1 MPHEIA
7 LERQPALPP
16 LAWLLTLD
24 RGSRIARLRTGSA
37 VEQVGGAFFAG
48 AWSGPFTEGGMG
60 GALTATGTG
69 VDPTGDSL
77 NVICGTASAE
87 VVYVHRLGDRMIVG
101 NLLPLVLAAAND
113 RPLRGHAFY
122 SNDMFT
128 IYLGAARY
136 RSEFP
141 MERGVVSLIFSTFS
155 IDGELKVRRLPLPLA
170 PPFADFVDYKS
181 FLTQQTAAVF
191 ANAADPARKFRYR
204 PVAAVSSGYDAPA
217 SAVIA
222 REAGCTESYTFR
234 QSTTGQGAS
243 DDSGELVARDLG
255 LKVAAFDTFAYRE
268 RDDFPEPVFAS
279 AGFGG
284 GQVHHAG
291 NEDFFRGRL
300 VVGGGGG
307 DNVWSRTF
315 RLRGIEDLPF
325 YLGGYS
331 GTKFFLGLPA
341 LKLDIPAIGVT
352 RFEDIGR
359 ISRSPEMQAWSVGGF
374 YDRPIARRLAEE
386 AGVARAHFGRA
397 KLRVAHGFA
406 NPLPK
411 GSALDIYLSKRS
423 LDDFMQWYE
432 AAQPA
437 ASTQVAWH
445 NFKAATVGKIIW
457 SKKVASLSRKLGIRW
472 PRDSRPSWRLLA
484 PIRPNAFVFQW
495 AMEKEIGKYR
505 QVVGS

>member
-7 LERQPALPP
+7 FERSPALPP

-24 RGSRIARLRTGSA
+24 RGGRTAWLRAGNA
-37 VEQVGGAFFAG
+37 VERVGDRFLAG
-48 AWSGPFTEGGMG
+48 AWSGAFADGGMA

-69 VDPTGDSL
+69 IDPTTDPL
-77 NVICGTASAE
+77 TIVCGTASAE
-87 VVYVHRLGDRMIVG
+87 VVYVHRFGDRMVVG
-101 NLLPLVLAAAND
+101 NLLPLLLAAAGD
-113 RPLRGHAFY
+113 RPRRDYPSY

-128 IYLGAARY
+128 IYFGSARY

-141 MERGVVSLIFSTFS
+141 MERGVVSLIFSSFT
-155 IDGELKVRRLPLPLA
+155 IDNELNIRRLPLPVA
-170 PPFADFVDYKS
+170 PPFADFAAYKS
-181 FLTQQTAAVF
+181 FLVEQTKAVF
-191 ANAADPARKFRYR
+191 ANAADPARSARYR
-204 PVAAVSSGYDAPA
+204 PITAVTSGYDAPA
-217 SAVIA
+217 SAAIA

-234 QSTTGQGAS
+234 QSTTGGGAS
-243 DDSGELVARDLG
+243 DDSGEPVARDLG

-291 NEDFFRGRL
+291 NEDFFRERL

-341 LKLDIPAIGVT
+341 LKLDIPAIGLT
-352 RFEDIGR
+352 RFDDIGR

-374 YDRPIARRLAEE
+374 YDRPIARRFAEE
-386 AGVARAHFGRA
+386 AGVSRDHFGRA
-397 KLRVAHGFA
+397 KLRVAHGFE
-406 NPLPK
+406 NPRPK
-411 GSALDIYLSKRS
+411 GNALETYLSERS
-423 LDDFMQWYE
+423 LADFKTWYE
-432 AAQPA
+432 AANPL
-437 ASTQVAWH
+437 SRSRVAWH
-445 NFKAATVGKIIW
+445 NFRAATVGRIVW
-457 SKKVASLSRKLGIRW
+457 SKKLAMRLRKAGIQW
-472 PRDSRPSWRLLA
+472 PRDSVGSWHLLSPLRPSA
-484 PIRPNAFVFQW
+484 YVFHW
-495 AMEKEIGKYR
+495 AVEREIEKYDQALEG
-505 QVVGS
+505 

>member
-1 MPHEIA
+1 MPVPVAFEC
-7 LERQPALPP
+7 LPALPP
-16 LAWLLTLD
+16 LAWLLTLN
-24 RGSRIARLRTGSA
+24 RGGATARLLAGSA

-48 AWSGPFTEGGMG
+48 VWSGPFSSGGMAT
-60 GALTATGTG
+60 ALTATGTG
-69 VDPTGDSL
+69 VDPTGHSL

-87 VVYVHRLGDRMIVG
+87 VVYVHRLGDQMIVG

-113 RPLRGHAFY
+113 RPLRAHPFY

-136 RSEFP
+136 RSELP
-141 MERGVVSLIFSTFS
+141 MERGSVSLMFSTFS
-155 IDGELKVRRLPLPLA
+155 IDREMKIRRLPLPMA
-170 PPFADFVDYKS
+170 PRFADFAAYKS

-217 SAVIA
+217 SAAVA

-243 DDSGELVARDLG
+243 DDSGEAAARDLQ
-255 LKVAAFDTFAYRE
+255 LNVTAFDTFAYRE
-268 RDDFPEPVFAS
+268 RDDFPEPAFAS

-315 RLRGIEDLPF
+315 SLRGIEDLPF

-352 RFEDIGR
+352 SFEDIGR
-359 ISRSPEMQAWSVGGF
+359 ISRSAEMQPWSVGGA

-397 KLRVAHGFA
+397 KRRIAQGFDK
-406 NPLPK
+406 PLPK
-411 GSALDIYLSKRS
+411 GDALDVYLSKRS
-423 LDDFMQWYE
+423 LDDFTQWYE
-432 AAQPA
+432 ASRPA

-445 NFKAATVGKIIW
+445 NFKAATAGKIVW
-457 SKKVASLSRKLGIRW
+457 SKKVASVSRKLGIRR
-472 PRDSRPSWRLLA
+472 PRDSRFAWRLLA

-505 QVVGS
+505 QVLGS